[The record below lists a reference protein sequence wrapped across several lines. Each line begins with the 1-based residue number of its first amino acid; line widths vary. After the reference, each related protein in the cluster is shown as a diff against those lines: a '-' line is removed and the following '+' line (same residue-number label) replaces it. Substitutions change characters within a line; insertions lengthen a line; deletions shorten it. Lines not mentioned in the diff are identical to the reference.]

1 MVGFGALECFYSLF
15 QRIHSMAPAEHVEG
29 ESGQVEHEAGH
40 EDRVQGGQDPAH
52 QVQAGGGG
60 ETLNEGITKTKT
72 KKQKEQKKRPSPL
85 HSSGSDP
92 RGMLNVALMKCD
104 H

>member
-1 MVGFGALECFYSLF
+1 
-15 QRIHSMAPAEHVEG
+15 MAPAEHVEG

-72 KKQKEQKKRPSPL
+72 KKKNKKRDLLPCTHP
-85 HSSGSDP
+85 
-92 RGMLNVALMKCD
+92 ALIPGAC
-104 H
+104 

>member
-15 QRIHSMAPAEHVEG
+15 QRIHWAPAEHVEG

-40 EDRVQGGQDPAH
+40 EDRVQGGKDPAH

-60 ETLNEGITKTKT
+60 EALNEGITKTKT
-72 KKQKEQKKRPSPL
+72 KKQKEQQKKETFSL
-85 HSSGSDP
+85 
-92 RGMLNVALMKCD
+92 ALIRL
-104 H
+104 